1 MSIRWVRNVC
11 IDNEE
16 TTVEIQIGHRVIG
29 DKCYTRIGNDIEIY
43 FDNVSD
49 NRDEIVL
56 EGKNQLQ
63 RQLSGKKVTYQNG
76 RTYDWE

>member
-16 TTVEIQIGHRVIG
+16 TTVEIQIGYKVIG
-29 DKCYTRIGNDIEIY
+29 DKCYTRIGNEIEIY
-43 FDNVSD
+43 FYNKSD

-56 EGKNQLQ
+56 EGKILLQ
-63 RQLSGKKVTYQNG
+63 KQLSGKKVTYPDG